1 MGAQQTPFQ
10 ECGDTSEPLCRASI
24 ISIGRGCLL
33 VSEVAV
39 NHFVIASVAS
49 ALLVGGG
56 VAAVSPA
63 SEPAEVPGVM
73 NPTVGGQAMLASR
86 DIVDNMA
93 ASPEHTRFVAALK
106 DAGLAETLKGKGPF
120 TVFAP
125 TDAAFADARL
135 GADRAHLAKTVDYLV
150 VKGRFDSQTLL
161 KVINES
167 GGSAKLQTLEGASLV
182 ATMNGPTNIV
192 LIDEKGNQVPIST
205 YDVYDAN
212 GVTHVID
219 QVVRAD

>member
-1 MGAQQTPFQ
+1 M
-10 ECGDTSEPLCRASI
+10 
-24 ISIGRGCLL
+24 
-33 VSEVAV
+33 
-39 NHFVIASVAS
+39 NHFAIAAAAS
-49 ALLVGGG
+49 AMMIGGG

-63 SEPAEVPGVM
+63 AQPAEAPGIM
-73 NPTVGGQAMLASR
+73 NPAIGGQAMLSTR

-106 DAGLAETLKGKGPF
+106 DAGLADTLKGKGPY

-125 TDAAFADARL
+125 TDEAFARAQISK
-135 GADRAHLAKTVDYLV
+135 DRVHLAKTVDYLV
-150 VKGRFDSQTLL
+150 VKGRFDSQALL
-161 KVINES
+161 KVINEN
-167 GGSAKLQTLEGASLV
+167 GGTAKLQTLEGGTLV

-192 LIDEKGNQVPIST
+192 LMDEKGNSVPIST

-219 QVVRAD
+219 KVIAAN

>member
-1 MGAQQTPFQ
+1 
-10 ECGDTSEPLCRASI
+10 
-24 ISIGRGCLL
+24 
-33 VSEVAV
+33 V
-39 NHFVIASVAS
+39 NQFVIAAAAS

-56 VAAVSPA
+56 VAAVSPT
-63 SEPAEVPGVM
+63 SQPVEVPGVM
-73 NPTVGGQAMLASR
+73 NPTIGGQAMLASR
-86 DIVDNMA
+86 DIVDNIA
-93 ASPEHTRFVAALK
+93 ASPEHTRLVAALK

-125 TDAAFADARL
+125 TDEAFVRAHV
-135 GADRAHLAKTVDYLV
+135 GSDRAHLARTLDYLV

-167 GGSAKLQTLEGASLV
+167 GGTAKLQTLEGATLV

-192 LIDEKGNQVPIST
+192 LVDEKGNQVPIST

-219 QVVRAD
+219 QLVEAD